1 MKKVSLIFLAIG
13 FTIVSS
19 PAFSMTI
26 LPMDS
31 GTGLAQNLLG
41 KGVTISN
48 VAYNGSASASGYF
61 EGGMDAGI
69 GIESGVVLTTG
80 EASSL
85 NTSENVS
92 PYTSS
97 DNGGSGDSDLATL
110 IPGYG
115 TFDATVLEFD
125 FVSTGDSAYFN
136 YVFASEEY
144 NEWVASDFNDVF
156 GFFIDDANYALM
168 PGTDTLVSI
177 DTVNNGANAEY
188 YNDNAGLPIF
198 NSYGEFIRF
207 DELPSL
213 PFAYDGFTDVLTTS
227 ITGLTPGETY
237 HIRLAIADAGDQF
250 LDSGVF
256 LQAGTFSNTEMP
268 PEEPGGSDV
277 PEPGT
282 LFLLGIG
289 FAALAGMT
297 RKLRK

>member
-1 MKKVSLIFLAIG
+1 MKKLLLIFLAIG
-13 FTIVSS
+13 VAAVSS

-41 KGVTISN
+41 DGVSISN
-48 VAYNGSASASGYF
+48 VSYKGSPGASGYF
-61 EGGMDAGI
+61 EGGTDAGI

-85 NTSENVS
+85 NTAENVS

-97 DNGGSGDSDLATL
+97 DNYGSGDSDLDTL
-110 IPGYG
+110 IPGYE

-125 FVSTGDSAYFN
+125 FVSTGDSVYFN
-136 YVFASEEY
+136 YVFGSEEY
-144 NEWVASDFNDVF
+144 NEWVASEFNDVF
-156 GFFIDDANYALM
+156 GFFIDGTNYALM
-168 PGTDTLVSI
+168 PGADTPVSI

-188 YNDNAGLPIF
+188 YNDNAGVPV
-198 NSYGEFIRF
+198 F
-207 DELPSL
+207 DEDGFFVRFNEEPSL

-227 ITGLTPGETY
+227 ITGLTPGEVY
-237 HIRLAIADAGDQF
+237 HIRLAIADAGDQY

-256 LQAGTFSNTEMP
+256 LQAGTFSNTETP
-268 PEEPGGSDV
+268 AEEPAGSET

-282 LFLLGIG
+282 LLLLGLG
-289 FAALAGMT
+289 FGALAGMT
-297 RKLRK
+297 RKFRK